1 MKILKMLVLMMLM
14 ISQSAYSQTA
24 ELNTNKE
31 ASTIETISKT
41 AEKTTLTLSIPM
53 MGNIRVHQAS
63 KQLREATGPLH
74 TEEHYSH
81 LELVSHT
88 DKKEEQDTDTCI
100 DYPGDNN
107 K

>member
-14 ISQSAYSQTA
+14 IAQSAYSQTA
-24 ELNTNKE
+24 TLNTNKA
-31 ASTIETISKT
+31 ASNIETISKT
-41 AEKTTLTLSIPM
+41 AENTTLTLSIPM

-74 TEEHYSH
+74 TEEHYGH
-81 LELVSHT
+81 LELVSHS
-88 DKKEEQDTDTCI
+88 DKKQEHHNDTCT

>member
-24 ELNTNKE
+24 TLNTNKA
-31 ASTIETISKT
+31 ASTIETINKT
-41 AEKTTLTLSIPM
+41 AENTTLTLSIPM
-53 MGNIRVHQAS
+53 MGNIRVHQAN

-74 TEEHYSH
+74 TEEHYGH
-81 LELVSHT
+81 LELVSHS
-88 DKKEEQDTDTCI
+88 DKKQEHHNDTCT
-100 DYPGDNN
+100 DYPVDKN

>member
-24 ELNTNKE
+24 ELNTNKA
-31 ASTIETISKT
+31 ASNIETISKT
-41 AEKTTLTLSIPM
+41 AENTTLTLSIPM

-63 KQLREATGPLH
+63 KQLRDATGPLH
-74 TEEHYSH
+74 TEEHYGH